1 MDPRDLR
8 KKELSELQDMEQKL
22 EDSIIGSY
30 LDIRTGKED
39 DVRKPRRKRKELAVL
54 KTVIT
59 EKNRAKLSSSKKDV
73 K

>member
-8 KKELSELQDMEQKL
+8 KKELNELQEMEQKL
-22 EDSIIGSY
+22 EDSVIESY

-39 DVRKPRRKRKELAVL
+39 DVRKPRRKRKDLAVL
-54 KTVIT
+54 KTVIS
-59 EKNRAKLSSSKKDV
+59 EKKKAKLNSSKKDA